1 MKNHIYR
8 ACLVLAG
15 FLILAT
21 TLNAQQKQSAE
32 ELLAKMSPGEKIKEI
47 NGVDDYLQYMFVSAA
62 TKGLTGKGL
71 VSVSGGNKKLG
82 IPQLKFTDGH
92 KGITGA
98 GKWTTFP
105 TTLLRAASFDKD
117 LEYRVGKAMATEMEA
132 SGSTLFGGVTL
143 NLVRNP
149 RGGRAEESYG
159 EDAFLSG
166 KLGVQLTKGVQESGK
181 VMAMA
186 KHFAMNSIEN
196 NRFNINVSTTERA
209 LREVYLSQFERV
221 VKEGKV
227 SAVMSAY
234 NRINGVY
241 CAENKMLLTDVL
253 RNEWGF
259 DGFVMSDWVHC
270 VHHTA
275 QSIKAGLNIEMPM
288 RRFYSQ
294 DSIMSAIKNG
304 EITWADVDKLVLQI
318 LRKKLEYGDN
328 KAHRLD
334 RKVRKADEA
343 LSQESAEK
351 SIVLLKN
358 NNVLPFNTNQIK
370 NILLVGE
377 LANYHNLGE
386 FGYLPSTPEY
396 KRITPLKGVRNYM
409 RDNKTGVTVWYTDGK
424 DKVEYE
430 KLASRAD
437 AVVVCVGFT
446 SLDEGE
452 NMHTSEGVKF
462 APIVGGGDRD
472 NLNLHQDDI
481 NLINLTSRITDNMVV
496 VLFGAGTS
504 VVSQWV
510 GRAPALLVAGI
521 PGQNGGNALA
531 NILFGKVNPSGKL
544 PYSIYKDE
552 NDYPEFPNSH
562 LQIQQP
568 WEVSDSKYV
577 DPYDV
582 DYGYYIGY
590 TLADKKK
597 IPVSFPFGFGLSYT
611 DFAFGN
617 PSTVKSVYGVNDVV
631 KVNVEVTN
639 TGKMEGGEVV
649 QVYAGFENAKVERP
663 IKVLKGFEKVYLN
676 PGESRNVQ
684 IEVPVKEL
692 AYWDVDSKS
701 WKVEK
706 INYTLYVGN
715 SSKNEDLQK
724 VQIAVQ

>member
-8 ACLVLAG
+8 ACLVLGG
-15 FLILAT
+15 FLILT
-21 TLNAQQKQSAE
+21 TTANAQQKQSAE
-32 ELLAKMSPGEKIKEI
+32 EILAKMTTGEKIKEI
-47 NGVDDYLQYMFVSAA
+47 NGVDDYLQFFFMSAA
-62 TKGLTGKGL
+62 KKGLTGKGL
-71 VSVSGGNKKLG
+71 VSRSGGSKKLG

-92 KGITGA
+92 KGVTGA
-98 GKWTTFP
+98 GKWTAFP
-105 TTLLRAASFDKD
+105 TTLLRAASFDKE
-117 LEYRVGKAMATEMEA
+117 LEYRVGKTFSTEMEA

-149 RGGRAEESYG
+149 RGGRTEESYG

-166 KLGVQLTKGVQESGK
+166 EMGVQLTKGVQESGK

-196 NRFNINVSTTERA
+196 NRFNVSANTTERA
-209 LREVYLSQFERV
+209 LREVYLPHFEKV

-241 CAENKMLLTDVL
+241 CGENKMLLTDIL

-270 VHHTA
+270 VHNTA

-288 RRFYSQ
+288 RRYYSQ
-294 DSIMSAIKNG
+294 DSIMAAINRG
-304 EITWADVDKLVLQI
+304 EITWADVDKLVLQV

-328 KAHRLD
+328 KAHGLD
-334 RKVRKADEA
+334 SKVRKADEA

-351 SIVLLKN
+351 SMVLLKN
-358 NNVLPFNTNQIK
+358 ENVLPFNTQKIK
-370 NILLVGE
+370 NVLLVGE
-377 LANYHNLGE
+377 LANYHNFGE
-386 FGYLPSTPEY
+386 FGYLPSVSKH
-396 KRITPLKGVRNYM
+396 KRMTPLKGVKNYM
-409 RDNKTGVTVWYTDGK
+409 KDNNTGVAVWYTDGK
-424 DKVEYE
+424 NKVEYE
-430 KLASRAD
+430 KLVSRAD
-437 AVVVCVGFT
+437 AVIVCVGFT
-446 SLDEGE
+446 SIDEGE
-452 NMHTSEGVKF
+452 NMRTSEGIKF
-462 APIVGGGDRD
+462 APILGGGDRD

-481 NLINLTSRITDNMVV
+481 NLINLTSRHTNNMAV
-496 VLFGAGTS
+496 VLFGAGTP
-504 VVSQWV
+504 VVSQWI
-510 GRAPALLVAGI
+510 GRAPSLLVAGI

-552 NDYPEFPNSH
+552 NDYPAFPNSH

-568 WEVSDSKYV
+568 WEVNDSKYV

-590 TLADKKK
+590 TLAEKEK
-597 IPVSFPFGFGLSYT
+597 IAVSFPFGYGLSYT
-611 DFAFGN
+611 KFAFGN
-617 PSTVKSVYGVNDVV
+617 PSTDKSTYGVNDVI
-631 KVNVEVTN
+631 KVNVEVAN
-639 TGKMEGGEVV
+639 TGKMNGGEVV

-663 IKVLKGFEKVYLN
+663 IKALKGFEKVYLN
-676 PGESRNVQ
+676 PGESRKVQ
-684 IEVPVKEL
+684 VKVPVKEL

-706 INYTLYVGN
+706 INYTLYVGS